1 MQTNR
6 SNCIF
11 LWVKIFQ
18 LLYVVLFFSLVHNR
32 VWLKPPLSLTRVR
45 RKGPQGGLVLIR
57 LFTIV
62 PVFVINTN
70 LFTLLYYNLLI
81 CTSLLCIG
89 CVTVR
94 HIKISW
100 SWFIVWL
107 FITESTLH
115 VILVR
120 KTRICYGCHICY
132 LNCSRFFQTSFN
144 SLILIEMKKTVVIT
158 PFQ

>member
-1 MQTNR
+1 MISPQ
-6 SNCIF
+6 
-11 LWVKIFQ
+11 
-18 LLYVVLFFSLVHNR
+18 YSLIKTAAVAD
-32 VWLKPPLSLTRVR
+32 KGKK
-45 RKGPQGGLVLIR
+45 KGPSRGVGFNQTVYYSTSICNKH
-57 LFTIV
+57 LFTW
-62 PVFVINTN
+62 
-70 LFTLLYYNLLI
+70 LYYNLLI

-89 CVTVR
+89 CVAVG